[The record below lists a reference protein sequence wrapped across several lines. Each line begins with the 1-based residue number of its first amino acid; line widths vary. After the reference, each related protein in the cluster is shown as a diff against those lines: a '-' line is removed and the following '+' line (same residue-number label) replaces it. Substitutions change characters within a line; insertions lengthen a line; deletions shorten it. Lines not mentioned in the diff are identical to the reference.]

1 MSKKKTTGKT
11 VHTRVAR
18 AATANRLDTEAIA
31 NEGKNWDFVQNF
43 FPDAITAIAEYSYM
57 YELCAAYVLD
67 GKDERKEARRLAKV
81 IGDECFRANGGQALT
96 LTYCWR
102 VEPEMFETGY
112 LPADLREGLACL
124 LRDAPASFAAIERLD
139 ALLPTAIGFPKAPR
153 FFSPTA
159 LFRCCI
165 ASLNGKAFAA

>member
-1 MSKKKTTGKT
+1 MSNQKTTGKT
-11 VHTRVAR
+11 VHTRAAR
-18 AATANRLDTEAIA
+18 AVIANRLDTEAIA
-31 NEGKNWDFVQNF
+31 NEGETWDFVQMY
-43 FPDAITAIAEYSYM
+43 FPDAITAIAEYAYM

-67 GKDERKEARRLAKV
+67 GREERKEARRLAKV

-102 VEPEMFETGY
+102 EEPEMFETGY
-112 LPADLREGLACL
+112 LPSGLREGLACL
-124 LRDAPASFAAIERLD
+124 QRDAPASFAAIERLD

-153 FFSPTA
+153 FFSPAA

-165 ASLNGKAFAA
+165 DSLNGNAFAA